1 MRHFIFI
8 CCACVA
14 VLLGCRKSDRAVA
27 DTAAAGAAAAAGAP
41 ATVARGGKTV
51 PSLSLADV
59 AGKWNMRT
67 TNEAGDSTLVT
78 YVLNATADPAG
89 WTIKFKNRPPVP
101 VRVTVSGDSI
111 ITDAGPYESVLRKGV
126 QVTTHGVSRLQGGK
140 LVGTLVGHYKTSG
153 PDSVRRFRSEG
164 TRAQ

>member
-1 MRHFIFI
+1 MRSFALTFAC
-8 CCACVA
+8 CCAA
-14 VLLGCRKSDRAVA
+14 ALIGCRKSENRAAA
-27 DTAAAGAAAAAGAP
+27 DTAAATETAAAAPAAP
-41 ATVARGGKTV
+41 AGI
-51 PSLSLADV
+51 SLADV

-89 WTIKFKNRPPVP
+89 WTINFKNRPPVP

-140 LVGTLVGHYKTSG
+140 LVGITVAHYATSG
-153 PDSVRRFRSEG
+153 PDSVRRVRTEG
-164 TRAQ
+164 TRAP